1 LYPLFCPQGA
11 LSTSREHFIKARY
24 TECLE
29 HTAQARAMLVKGSEA
44 GLIDVRHSGLITSI
58 VRLSTVASS
67 MRVRQGEGEA
77 WLNEALSLLE
87 RGDLEKARAKFSAAC
102 EAMKEARDARPDA
115 RERVQLF
122 RRLAQG
128 GSIQA
133 RLSAVI
139 DEVAKRTV
147 ETTHADAQALLS
159 AKYASAVQLWQSSR
173 YSECAGEIAEGI
185 DGYNDALSHWKLPR
199 TGCQAPTMVPPHNT
213 HPQSVTW
220 ARASSAE
227 STTGR
232 PPSRAQSGSGKIA
245 RSVSNQGLIPV
256 WDASRAL
263 LDASLRMVRL
273 HAKKQEAARE
283 VEDARGYA
291 ADAEAVASTRSVH
304 SLRLEVLR
312 VEGIEL
318 RV

>member
-1 LYPLFCPQGA
+1 
-11 LSTSREHFIKARY
+11 
-24 TECLE
+24 
-29 HTAQARAMLVKGSEA
+29 MLVTGSEA
-44 GLIDVRHSGLITSI
+44 GLIDVRHTGLITSI

-67 MRVRQGEGEA
+67 MRIRQGEGEA
-77 WLNEALSLLE
+77 WLDEALELLQK
-87 RGDLEKARAKFSAAC
+87 GDLEKARAKFSAAC

-133 RLSAVI
+133 RLNAVV

-147 ETTHADAQALLS
+147 ETTHAEAQALLA

-173 YSECAGEIAEGI
+173 FSECAGEIAGGI
-185 DGYNDALSHWKLPR
+185 DGYKDTLSHWKLPH
-199 TGCQAPTMVPPHNT
+199 TGCHAPTMVPPHNT
-213 HPQSVTW
+213 PPQSATW

-232 PPSRAQSGSGKIA
+232 APSRTQSGNGVPT
-245 RSVSNQGLIPV
+245 RSVSTQGLVPV
-256 WDASRAL
+256 WDASRVL

-273 HAKKQEAARE
+273 NVNKQKAERE
-283 VEDARGYA
+283 VEDARKYA
-291 ADAEAVASTRSVH
+291 ADAEAIASTRSVQG
-304 SLRLEVLR
+304 LRFEV
-312 VEGIEL
+312 
-318 RV
+318 